1 MILDWYTITVGALLD
16 LWQGF
21 LSFMPQLIGALVIF
35 LIGWVIAV
43 GIGKLVGEVLRRLKF
58 NQLFEKGAWKE
69 ALEKAEIK
77 VDASGF
83 LGAIVKWVLAI
94 VFLLIAV
101 EILGLVAFAA
111 FLTTVLNYLPNVI
124 VAALIFVVAVI
135 IADITE
141 KIVRAAVES
150 AKVGYGHL
158 AGIIVRWAVW
168 VFAVL
173 AILRQLL
180 IVPEMVDV
188 LFGALIYGVVAL
200 LVIAGGIAFGLGG
213 KDVAAGFLQDLTK
226 RIKK

>member
-1 MILDWYTITVGALLD
+1 MD

-21 LSFMPQLIGALVIF
+21 LSFTPRLIGALIIF
-35 LIGWVIAV
+35 LIGWVISV
-43 GIGKLVGEVLRRLKF
+43 GIGKLAGEILRRLKF
-58 NQLFEKGAWKE
+58 NQLFEKGAWKD

-83 LGAIVKWVLAI
+83 LGAIVKWVLVI
-94 VFLLIAV
+94 VFLLAAV

-111 FLTTVLNYLPNVI
+111 FLATALNYLPNVI

-141 KIVRAAVES
+141 KVVRAAVES
-150 AKVGYGHL
+150 TRVGYGHL
-158 AGIIVRWAVW
+158 AGTIVKWAIW
-168 VFAVL
+168 VFAIL

-180 IVPEMVDV
+180 IVPEMIDV
-188 LFGALIYGVVAL
+188 LFGALIYGIVAL

-213 KDVAAGFLQDLTK
+213 KEFAAGFLQDLV
-226 RIKK
+226 KKLKK